1 MAASITPL
9 PAVRAA
15 ARPDLGPSPAVLLNS
30 VHGMIDS
37 SAATIRGMKESEFLT
52 WVYKKSRKS
61 WAVPV
66 PVGDDMAAI
75 RLPHGSDEQLILLK
89 IDQCLDQ
96 VHFDLRCHAPGLI
109 GRKAVN
115 RCLSD
120 CAAMAALPVAILIAV
135 ALPEDTSL
143 PWTRKLFL
151 GCESAAKKFNCA
163 LVGGDTAI
171 WNQRLAI
178 TVAAFGMPRRR
189 PVLRAGARPGDV
201 ICVTGSL
208 GGSIRS
214 RHLTFT
220 PRIALARRLVES
232 AQVHA
237 MMDISDGL
245 AIDLPRMLA
254 MSGAGAEI
262 DADRIPIHPDARQL
276 ARCDHQTP
284 LHHALCDGEDYEL
297 LFTVAPHDAARLTAR
312 RLPIHTIGRIT
323 RAKNKIELLSS
334 DRRIPWPA
342 GGWNHGAVRP

>member
-1 MAASITPL
+1 MSWLVISKIVHWIS
-9 PAVRAA
+9 VRAIWA
-15 ARPDLGPSPAVLLNS
+15 HD
-30 VHGMIDS
+30 I
-37 SAATIRGMKESEFLT
+37 ATIRRMKESDFLG
-52 WVYKKSRKS
+52 WVYKKSRKTS
-61 WAVPV
+61 TVPV
-66 PVGDDMAAI
+66 PIGDDMAAV
-75 RLPHGSDEQLILLK
+75 RLPHRSGKPLMLLK

-96 VHFDLRCHAPGLI
+96 VHFDLRHHAPGLI

-135 ALPEDTSL
+135 ALPEDASL
-143 PWTRKLFL
+143 AWTRKLFL

-178 TVAAFGMPRRR
+178 TVAAFGLPRRR
-189 PVLRAGARPGDV
+189 PILRSGARPGDV
-201 ICVTGSL
+201 ICVTGPL

-220 PRIALARRLVES
+220 PRIALAQRLVEI
-232 AQVHA
+232 ARIHA

-262 DADRIPIHPDARQL
+262 DADRIPIHPDAHRL
-276 ARCDHQTP
+276 SRADDRTP

-297 LFTVAPHDAARLTAR
+297 LFTVAPRDAARLEAH

-323 RAKNKIELLSS
+323 RAKTTIKLIAC
-334 DRRIPWPA
+334 DRHIPWPA
-342 GGWNHGAVRP
+342 GGWNHGAGRP

>member
-1 MAASITPL
+1 MDEFARRIKIVHLIS
-9 PAVRAA
+9 VRAM
-15 ARPDLGPSPAVLLNS
+15 S
-30 VHGMIDS
+30 VHDI
-37 SAATIRGMKESEFLT
+37 ATIPQMKESEFLT

-61 WAVPV
+61 RAVPV

-75 RLPHGSDEQLILLK
+75 RLPHGIGSPLILLK

-135 ALPEDTSL
+135 ALPEDASL

-178 TVAAFGMPRRR
+178 TVATFGLPRRR
-189 PVLRAGARPGDV
+189 PVLRSGARPGDV
-201 ICVTGSL
+201 ICVTGPL
-208 GGSIRS
+208 GGSLRG

-220 PRIALARRLVES
+220 PRIALARQLVET

-254 MSGAGAEI
+254 LSGAGAII
-262 DADRIPIHPDARQL
+262 DADRIPIHPDARRL
-276 ARCDHQTP
+276 ARRDDRTP

-297 LFTVAPHDAARLTAR
+297 LLTLAPRDAARLTAR
-312 RLPIHTIGRIT
+312 RLPIHAIGTIT
-323 RAKNKIELLSS
+323 RTKNKIELIQR

-342 GGWNHGAVRP
+342 GGWNHGAGRP

>member
-1 MAASITPL
+1 MA
-9 PAVRAA
+9 V
-15 ARPDLGPSPAVLLNS
+15 PDIV
-30 VHGMIDS
+30 
-37 SAATIRGMKESEFLT
+37 TIRQMKESEFLK
-52 WVYKKSRKS
+52 WVYEKSRRTP
-61 WAVPV
+61 AVPV

-75 RLPHGSDEQLILLK
+75 RLPHRSGKPLTLLK

-96 VHFDLRCHAPGLI
+96 VHFDLRYHAPGLV

-135 ALPEDTSL
+135 ALPEDVSL
-143 PWTRKLFL
+143 PWARKLYL
-151 GCESAAKKFNCA
+151 GCESAAKNFNCA

-178 TVAAFGMPRRR
+178 TVAAFGLPRRR
-189 PVLRAGARPGDV
+189 PVLRSGARPGDV

-208 GGSIRS
+208 GGSIRG

-220 PRIALARRLVES
+220 PRIALAQRLIEIT
-232 AQVHA
+232 QVHA

-254 MSGAGAEI
+254 MSDVGAEI
-262 DADRIPIHPDARQL
+262 DGDCIPIHPDARRL
-276 ARCDHQTP
+276 ARSDDLTP

-297 LFTVAPHDAARLTAR
+297 LFTVAPRDAARLAVH

-323 RAKNKIELLSS
+323 RVKNNIEVTSCG
-334 DRRIPWPA
+334 RRIPWPT
-342 GGWNHGAVRP
+342 GGWNHGANRPR